1 VADDTTDAL
10 PDALPDQGQM
20 TLVEHLSELRRRLII
35 SLVAVA
41 VGAVVVFALWD
52 FIIDILSEP
61 YARATESETF
71 PDGQKLVFLDP
82 LEGFLVRIKVSTYGG
97 IILALPVVL
106 WQVWRFVTP
115 GLYAKEKRY
124 AIPFVVSSV
133 FLFALGAV
141 FAWLTIDK
149 ALDFLLGIGGDEL
162 QPLLSASKYI
172 SLIALMMVAFGAA
185 FELPL
190 LLVFLLLARVVNTA
204 QLRRARRWAIVGIA
218 VFAAVITPS
227 QDPYSL
233 FLLMIPMCIFYEIAI
248 LIGRVMHR

>member
-1 VADDTTDAL
+1 VADHTADAL
-10 PDALPDQGQM
+10 PEHGQM
-20 TLVEHLSELRRRLII
+20 TLVEHLAELRRRLVI
-35 SLVAVA
+35 SIVAVA
-41 VGAVVVFALWD
+41 LGAVVVFALWD
-52 FIIDILSEP
+52 FIIDVLSEP
-61 YARATESETF
+61 YAEATESETN

-82 LEGFLVRIKVSTYGG
+82 LEGFLVRLKVSTYGG
-97 IILALPVVL
+97 IIVALPVVL

-124 AIPFVVSSV
+124 AVPFVASSV
-133 FLFALGAV
+133 LLFALGAV
-141 FAWLTIDK
+141 FAWLTIDR

-172 SLIALMMVAFGAA
+172 SLIALMMIAFGAA

-190 LLVFLLLARVVNTA
+190 LLVFLLLARVISTA
-204 QLRRARRWAIVGIA
+204 QLRQARRWAIVGIA

-233 FLLMIPMCIFYEIAI
+233 FLLMIPMYLFYEIAI
-248 LIGRVMHR
+248 VIGRVMHR